1 MKGIFWNSRG
11 LGDLAKHN
19 FLSNL
24 SKEQH
29 LNFIAIME
37 TGRRDFS
44 DSTLRHLCGGVDF
57 LWHSMPPR
65 GRSGGMLLGVNPS
78 VFDIGAIDEGDF
90 YCKFR
95 LRNKVDGFIWTLF
108 AVYGPAQDDLKSAF
122 LAEMASACGTEP
134 HPFIIGGDFNIMRRP
149 EDKNNSNFNYRWP
162 NLFNAVIE
170 SLELR
175 EIEMTSRQYTWS
187 NDLDPPTFEKLDRV
201 LMSPDWELKFS
212 NVTVKALDRAR
223 SDHTPLL
230 LNGRVAAS
238 TGNHGMFKF
247 ELGWLIRDGFHDMVT
262 SIWENET
269 RGNNS
274 MEKWQKKIRAVRQHL
289 RGWAKNTAGTMK
301 KEKVQLTK
309 LIDDLDKKAEVT
321 RLSPNE
327 LAMKAFIN
335 ERLAGI
341 LREEEIRLFQ
351 RAKVKHLL
359 EGDDNT
365 KYFQLVANGKH
376 RKERIYSLEDDNRP
390 SIVDEEEL
398 KKHITSYYKGLFGK
412 PNQTSVELEESF
424 THDIPQVSDA
434 ENEILTAPFVM
445 EEVRKAVFQM
455 KHNKAPGPD
464 RFPVEFYQVF

>member
-1 MKGIFWNSRG
+1 
-11 LGDLAKHN
+11 
-19 FLSNL
+19 
-24 SKEQH
+24 
-29 LNFIAIME
+29 
-37 TGRRDFS
+37 
-44 DSTLRHLCGGVDF
+44 
-57 LWHSMPPR
+57 
-65 GRSGGMLLGVNPS
+65 
-78 VFDIGAIDEGDF
+78 
-90 YCKFR
+90 
-95 LRNKVDGFIWTLF
+95 
-108 AVYGPAQDDLKSAF
+108 
-122 LAEMASACGTEP
+122 
-134 HPFIIGGDFNIMRRP
+134 
-149 EDKNNSNFNYRWP
+149 
-162 NLFNAVIE
+162 
-170 SLELR
+170 
-175 EIEMTSRQYTWS
+175 
-187 NDLDPPTFEKLDRV
+187 
-201 LMSPDWELKFS
+201 
-212 NVTVKALDRAR
+212 
-223 SDHTPLL
+223 
-230 LNGRVAAS
+230 
-238 TGNHGMFKF
+238 MFKF

-262 SIWENET
+262 SIWEHET

-274 MEKWQKKIRAVRQHL
+274 REKWQNKIRDVRQHL